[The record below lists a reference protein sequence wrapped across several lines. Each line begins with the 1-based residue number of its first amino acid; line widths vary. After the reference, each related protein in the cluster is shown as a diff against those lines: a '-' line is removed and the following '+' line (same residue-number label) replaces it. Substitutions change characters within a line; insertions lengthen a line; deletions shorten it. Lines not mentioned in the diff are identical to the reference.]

1 MGLIEKD
8 RIIPTIFG
16 VLMSINFI
24 IFWVVPIMGMGSL
37 YKQLLKP
44 FLQPF
49 YLMMDRNPYLRSF
62 GSKYI
67 YTKPEHSDFISM
79 SLLVIINC
87 SISITTMFYW
97 QLTYGYLPYWLIFC
111 YYCSWVGIGGS
122 IMGAAYG
129 LAHKEVVLYSFYLY
143 KYSINIPFFCISRD
157 TIMAYIKNGSANMSV
172 ISLKIG
178 LEFSSEMFHGILQL
192 LMYTFIIA

>member
-1 MGLIEKD
+1 MGLVQKD
-8 RIIPTIFG
+8 RIIPTISG
-16 VLMSINFI
+16 ILMSINFI
-24 IFWVVPIMGMGSL
+24 IFWVIPIMGMGSL

-49 YLMMDRNPYLRSF
+49 YLMMDKNPYLRSF

-87 SISITTMFYW
+87 SISIPTMFYW
-97 QLTYGYLPYWLIFC
+97 QLTYGYLPHWLIFC

-122 IMGAAYG
+122 MMGAAYG
-129 LAHKEVVLYSFYLY
+129 LAHKEVVINSIY
-143 KYSINIPFFCISRD
+143 KYSIN
-157 TIMAYIKNGSANMSV
+157 
-172 ISLKIG
+172 
-178 LEFSSEMFHGILQL
+178 
-192 LMYTFIIA
+192 LMLNFIIIYLGTLLWLI